1 MKRFSKIVDDFYPLI
16 IFAKRSIT
24 RGGGGGGTPMII
36 TTKMNVQVA
45 SGVTKRDKTSGKLK
59 NTE

>member
-24 RGGGGGGTPMII
+24 RGGGGGTPMII

>member
-24 RGGGGGGTPMII
+24 RGGGEGTPRII
-36 TTKMNVQVA
+36 TTKMNVQGA

>member
-24 RGGGGGGTPMII
+24 RGGEGTPMII